1 MKTIALKIK
10 MHGTNANVTNNGNVK
25 RHILNIMLLSLGM
38 LAFCYIFL
46 LGSIVFNIIE
56 RRTFEVDARALSNE
70 VMNLELQYLSMSN
83 KIDLTLAKSMGF
95 QETKTKFAVRKT
107 LGRSSTGE
115 PLGSIK
121 LAKNEL

>member
-1 MKTIALKIK
+1 